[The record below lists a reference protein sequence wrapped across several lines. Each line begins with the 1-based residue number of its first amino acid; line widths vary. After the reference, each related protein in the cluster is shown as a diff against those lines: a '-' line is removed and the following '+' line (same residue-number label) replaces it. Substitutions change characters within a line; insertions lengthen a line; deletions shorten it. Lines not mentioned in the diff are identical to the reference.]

1 MRSAS
6 TLQRPLLALLLAG
19 IAWPA
24 LAQKNAK
31 PELPGGLTYA
41 DYKWQDRH
49 ARLPVSAADASQ
61 PAVILRDFTAREY
74 VFDARH
80 RPLMYTVE
88 HRIVR
93 VNTDEGIEQYNKI
106 YLPIDGDGQVV
117 QLRARTVSPRG
128 QVVEVA
134 EKDMKELKD
143 GEGSRRNFRIIA
155 VDGVEKGSEVEYIYA
170 HLSDADYFGRE
181 WLQNAVPAHD
191 VDFELIAPPSIT
203 YEARTYHGPEAK
215 IDTLSGSQKRRL
227 RVQLADVPALR
238 DEAFAHTSAQRMR
251 VEFKIAYSAQ
261 RGRSRLF
268 TWNDASQ
275 LVYGQVWELDKDEK
289 KAVEKFDKQ
298 LGVSTSLPVEEQIR
312 ALEQGVKTS
321 INVGP
326 GVYRVGQVVATRT
339 ASELGMARLLAGLL
353 RAHDITHEVV
363 VVADRSEIPFDGDFD
378 TWNQLDH
385 YAFYFPAT
393 KQYLAPGRPDY
404 RYGMIPA
411 EWTASKALSVKL
423 VQLGAAE
430 SAVGVLRDIPAL
442 PAELSPND
450 LDIKVDFAPTLD
462 KATVAIRQVFGGYQ
476 AQPIQPYFP
485 LMPADKRTEVLQTLV
500 KSSVPDA
507 TFKSL
512 EVKNAEAG
520 RNALQH
526 PLTIDA
532 TVESAA
538 VLDRAGPKYL
548 FKVGELIGP
557 QSSLYQQEERQLDV
571 ENTYN
576 HRFNRTIVFDIPAG
590 YRIRNLTD
598 LNIKADAGPADK
610 PVYFFH
616 SVFQQQ
622 GQKVTVQIEES
633 YNQIYWPKKDF
644 EAFRNVINAS
654 ANFNKVVL
662 VLEKGS

>member
-1 MRSAS
+1 MPTATTFRLS
-6 TLQRPLLALLLAG
+6 LLGLLLAG
-19 IAWPA
+19 AALPA
-24 LAQKNAK
+24 LAQKGAK
-31 PELPGGLTYA
+31 AALPPNLTYA

-49 ARLPVSAADASQ
+49 ARLPISAADEAQ

-74 VFDARH
+74 ALDARQQP
-80 RPLMYTVE
+80 RMYTVE

-93 VNTDEGIEQYNKI
+93 VNTDDGIEQYNKI

-143 GEGSRRNFRIIA
+143 GDGSRRNFRIIA
-155 VDGVEKGSEVEYIYA
+155 VEGVEKGSEVEYIYA
-170 HLSDADYFGRE
+170 HLSDASYFGRE
-181 WLQNAVPAHD
+181 WLQTEVPAHD
-191 VDFELIAPPSIT
+191 VDFELIAPQALT

-215 IDTLSGSQKRRL
+215 IDTLGGSKRRL
-227 RVQLADVPALR
+227 RVQLTDVPALR
-238 DEAFAHTSAQRMR
+238 DEAFAHTAAQRMR
-251 VEFKIAYSAQ
+251 VEFKAAYTAQ

-275 LVYGQVWELDKDEK
+275 MVYGQVWELEKDEK

-298 LGVSTSLPVEEQIR
+298 LNVSTALPVEEQIR
-312 ALEQGVKTS
+312 ALEQGLKTS
-321 INVGP
+321 LNIGNGP
-326 GVYRVGQVVATRT
+326 SRLGQVVATRT
-339 ASELGMARLLAGLL
+339 ASELGAARLLAGLL
-353 RAHDITHEVV
+353 RAHGITHEVV
-363 VVADRSEIPFDGDFD
+363 VAADRSEIPFDGDFD

-393 KQYLAPGRPDY
+393 RQYLAPGRPDF

-411 EWTASKALSVKL
+411 EWTANKALSVKL
-423 VQLGAAE
+423 VTLGAAE

-442 PAELSPND
+442 PAELSPHD
-450 LDIKVDFAPTLD
+450 LDIKVQFAPALD
-462 KATVAIRQVFGGYQ
+462 KATVAIRQVMGGYQ
-476 AQPIQPYFP
+476 AQAIQPYFP

-512 EVKNAEAG
+512 EVKNAEAN

-526 PLTIDA
+526 PFTIDA

-571 ENTYN
+571 ENAYN
-576 HRFNRTIVFDIPAG
+576 HRFNRTITFDIPAG
-590 YRIRNLTD
+590 YRIRNLAD

-610 PVYFFH
+610 PVFFFH
-616 SVFQQQ
+616 SGYQQQ

-644 EAFRNVINAS
+644 EDFRKVINAS

-662 VLEKGS
+662 VLEKGT

>member
-1 MRSAS
+1 MIRQF
-6 TLQRPLLALLLAG
+6 TLLGAALLSAAAL
-19 IAWPA
+19 PA
-24 LAQKNAK
+24 LAQKTGAK
-31 PELPGGLTYA
+31 TKLPADLTYA
-41 DYKWQDRH
+41 DYKWPERK
-49 ARLPVSAADASQ
+49 ARLPITAADESQ
-61 PAVILRDFTAREY
+61 PAVILRDFTAHEY
-74 VFDARH
+74 AYAGE
-80 RPLMYTVE
+80 RPVTYTVE
-88 HRIVR
+88 HRIIR
-93 VNTDEGIEQYNKI
+93 VNTDDGIERYNKI
-106 YLPIDGDGQVV
+106 YLPIEGEVV
-117 QLRARTVSPRG
+117 QLRARTISPRG

-143 GEGSRRNFRIIA
+143 GDGSPRNYRIIA
-155 VDGVEKGSEVEYIYA
+155 LEGVEKGSEVEYVYA
-170 HLSDADYFGRE
+170 RVSGADYFGRE
-181 WLQNAVPAHD
+181 WLQNTVPAHD
-191 VDFELIAPPSIT
+191 VDFELIAPRSVT

-215 IDTLSGSQKRRL
+215 VDTLSGSKRRL
-227 RVQLADVPALR
+227 RVQLTDVPALR
-238 DEAFAHTSAQRMR
+238 DEAFAHTAAQRMR
-251 VEFKIAYSAQ
+251 VEFKLAYSAQ
-261 RGRSRLF
+261 RGRTRLF

-275 LVYGQVWELDKDEK
+275 LVYQQVWELSKDEK

-298 LGVSTSLPVEEQIR
+298 LGVAASLPVEEQIR
-312 ALEQGVKTS
+312 ALEQAVKST
-321 INVGP
+321 INVG
-326 GVYRVGQVVATRT
+326 GGSYQVAQVVGTRT

-353 RAHDITHEVV
+353 RAHDILHEVV
-363 VVADRSEIPFDGDFD
+363 VVSDRSEVPFDAEFD

-385 YAFYFPAT
+385 YAFYFPTT

-430 SAVGVLRDIPAL
+430 SAVGTVREVPAL
-442 PAELSPND
+442 AADLSPSD
-450 LDIKVDFAPTLD
+450 LDISVTFAPALD
-462 KATVAIRQVFGGYQ
+462 KATVALTHLMGGYQ
-476 AQPIQPYFP
+476 AQAIQPFFP
-485 LMPADKRTEVLQTLV
+485 LLPADKRTEALQALV

-512 EVKNAEAG
+512 DVKNGEAG

-526 PLTIDA
+526 PFTIAA

-557 QSSLYQQEERQLDV
+557 QSSLYQQEERKLDV
-571 ENTYN
+571 ENSYN
-576 HRFNRTIVFDIPAG
+576 HRFNRTITFDIPEG
-590 YRIRNLTD
+590 YRIRNLAD

-610 PVYFFH
+610 PVYYFH
-616 SVFQQQ
+616 SGYQQQ
-622 GQKVTVQIEES
+622 GRKVTVQIEES

-662 VLEKGS
+662 VLEKGA

>member
-1 MRSAS
+1 MLSAS
-6 TLQRPLLALLLAG
+6 TLRRCLLALLL
-19 IAWPA
+19 PA
-24 LAQKNAK
+24 TLPAAAQKGGK
-31 PELPGGLTYA
+31 VELPHDLTYA

-49 ARLPVSAADASQ
+49 ARLPVTAADESQ
-61 PAVILRDFTAREY
+61 PAVILRDFTAHEY
-74 VFDARH
+74 AFDPRH
-80 RPLMYTVE
+80 RPVTYTVE

-106 YLPIDGDGQVV
+106 YLPVDDEGQVV
-117 QLRARTVSPRG
+117 QLRARTISPRG

-134 EKDMKELKD
+134 EQDMKELKD
-143 GEGSRRNFRIIA
+143 GDGSRRNFRIIA
-155 VDGVEKGSEVEYIYA
+155 LEGVEKGSEVEYVYA
-170 HLSDADYFGRE
+170 RVAGVEYFGRE
-181 WLQNAVPAHD
+181 WLQNDVPAHD
-191 VDFELIAPPSIT
+191 VDFELIAPGSIT
-203 YEARTYHGPEAK
+203 YETRTYHGPDAK
-215 IDTLSGSQKRRL
+215 VDTIASGKRRL

-238 DEAFAHTSAQRMR
+238 DEAFAHTSARRMR
-251 VEFKIAYSAQ
+251 VEYKVAYNAL
-261 RGRSRLF
+261 RGRTRLF

-275 LVYGQVWELDKDEK
+275 LVYGQVWELNKDEK

-298 LGVSTSLPVEEQIR
+298 LNVSTALPVEEQIR
-312 ALEQGVKTS
+312 ALEQGVKTT
-321 INVGP
+321 INP
-326 GVYRVGQVVATRT
+326 GGGSYRLTQVVANRT
-339 ASELGMARLLAGLL
+339 AGELGMARLLAALL
-353 RAHDITHEVV
+353 RAHDILHEVV
-363 VVADRSEIPFDGDFD
+363 VVADRSEIPFDPEFD

-385 YAFYFPAT
+385 YAFYFPTT

-411 EWTASKALSVKL
+411 EWTACKALSVKL
-423 VQLGAAE
+423 VQLGSSE

-442 PAELSPND
+442 PAELSPHD
-450 LDIKVDFAPTLD
+450 LDIRVTFAPALD
-462 KATVAIRQVFGGYQ
+462 KATVAIKQVMGGYQ

-485 LMPADKRTEVLQTLV
+485 LMPADKRTEVLQKLV
-500 KSSVPDA
+500 KNSVPDA
-507 TFKSL
+507 TFTSL
-512 EVKNAEAG
+512 DVKNAEAG

-526 PLTIDA
+526 PLTVDA

-571 ENTYN
+571 ENAYN
-576 HRFNRTIVFDIPAG
+576 HRFNRTITFDIPAG
-590 YRIRNLTD
+590 YRIRNLAD

-616 SVFQQQ
+616 SNYQQQ
-622 GQKVTVQIEES
+622 GQKVTVQVEES

-644 EAFRNVINAS
+644 EVFRKVINAS

-662 VLEKGS
+662 VLEKGT

>member
-1 MRSAS
+1 MIAIS
-6 TLQRPLLALLLAG
+6 TLRLPLLALLLTGA
-19 IAWPA
+19 ALPA
-24 LAQKNAK
+24 PAQKNART
-31 PELPGGLTYA
+31 ELPAGLTYA

-49 ARLPVSAADASQ
+49 ARLPVSAADESQ

-74 VFDARH
+74 AFDARH

-134 EKDMKELKD
+134 DKDMKELKD
-143 GEGSRRNFRIIA
+143 GEGSRRNYRIIA
-155 VDGVEKGSEVEYIYA
+155 VEGVEKGSEVEYIYA

-191 VDFELIAPPSIT
+191 VDFELIAPASVT
-203 YEARTYHGPEAK
+203 YEARTYHGPAAK
-215 IDTLSGSQKRRL
+215 VDTLSSNHKRRL
-227 RVQLADVPALR
+227 RVQLADVPALH
-238 DEAFAHTSAQRMR
+238 DEAFAHSSAQRMR
-251 VEFKIAYSAQ
+251 VEFKIAYTAQ

-289 KAVEKFDKQ
+289 KAVAKFDKQ
-298 LGVSTSLPVEEQIR
+298 LGVSSSLPVEEQIR

-393 KQYLAPGRPDY
+393 KQYLAPGRPEY

-411 EWTASKALSVKL
+411 EWTAGKALSVKL
-423 VQLGAAE
+423 VQLGSAE
-430 SAVGVLRDIPAL
+430 SAVGVLRDVPAL
-442 PAELSPND
+442 SAELSPHD
-450 LDIKVDFAPTLD
+450 LDIRVAFAPALD
-462 KATVAIRQVFGGYQ
+462 KATVAIRQVLGGYQ

-500 KSSVPDA
+500 KNSVPDA

-512 EVKNAEAG
+512 EVQNAEAG

-571 ENTYN
+571 ENVYN
-576 HRFNRTIVFDIPAG
+576 HRFNRRIVFDIPAG
-590 YRIRNLTD
+590 YRIRNLAD
-598 LNIKADAGPADK
+598 LNIKADAGPADQ

-616 SVFQQQ
+616 SGFRQQ
-622 GQKVTVQIEES
+622 GQQVTVQIEES

-644 EAFRNVINAS
+644 EAFRQVINAS